1 MKRISKTEIKEMRS
15 QSKKN
20 RIMFAFTLPTVILYT
35 IFFLVTMLIG
45 VYYSFTDW
53 NGISKDYTFV
63 GLKNYVK
70 VLTDERFREALW
82 FNIGYTIALVVLL
95 IVIPLTIAL
104 ALNRIRRL
112 STLFRSI
119 YFIPAVISMVT
130 VGLIWNE
137 LFYRAVPAIGEMLN
151 IEALSTSPLGN
162 PKLAA
167 IAIMV
172 VNIWQGCA
180 IPTVL
185 FIAGLQSVP
194 KDLLEAATID
204 GAGNW
209 ARFWNVII
217 PYLIPVLNMV
227 IITQAKAGLTVF
239 DYIKVMTNGGPAQS
253 TEAVVMEYPEDR
265 SARNVE
271 LEYFLGD
278 SLLVV
283 PVFDQEDE
291 IDVYL
296 PNGQWI
302 DLFTH
307 ERIKGG
313 RWVKRKIEL
322 DKIPVFI
329 RQNKMIPMLTK
340 IPENIEEKYE
350 NLDVILF
357 CEDEIRDTYIDDG
370 NVQNL
375 KAKIEEGTLFI
386 NTDMDASYFTVYA
399 EKCLDN
405 AVVNGQNWEIKK
417 EKEGYY
423 KIALEK

>member
-162 PKLAA
+162 PKLAV

-185 FIAGLQSVP
+185 FIAGLCNIPGLIIMCVTLASSQGVFLLVNYIRSVP
-194 KDLLEAATID
+194 RDLEEAAYID
-204 GAGNW
+204 GCGTVKAYVKIVLPMIKPILATIFVLNALW
-209 ARFWNVII
+209 VWNDFQMPLLILNQSQDMWTL
-217 PYLIPVLNMV
+217 PLFQYNFKSQYSFDYNLAFASYLIAMIPVLIAYACAQKHIV
-227 IITQAKAGLTVF
+227 SGLTQ
-239 DYIKVMTNGGPAQS
+239 G
-253 TEAVVMEYPEDR
+253 AVK
-265 SARNVE
+265 S
-271 LEYFLGD
+271 
-278 SLLVV
+278 
-283 PVFDQEDE
+283 
-291 IDVYL
+291 
-296 PNGQWI
+296 
-302 DLFTH
+302 
-307 ERIKGG
+307 
-313 RWVKRKIEL
+313 
-322 DKIPVFI
+322 
-329 RQNKMIPMLTK
+329 
-340 IPENIEEKYE
+340 
-350 NLDVILF
+350 
-357 CEDEIRDTYIDDG
+357 
-370 NVQNL
+370 
-375 KAKIEEGTLFI
+375 
-386 NTDMDASYFTVYA
+386 
-399 EKCLDN
+399 
-405 AVVNGQNWEIKK
+405 
-417 EKEGYY
+417 
-423 KIALEK
+423 

>member
-151 IEALSTSPLGN
+151 IEALL
-162 PKLAA
+162 
-167 IAIMV
+167 
-172 VNIWQGCA
+172 VNYIR
-180 IPTVL
+180 
-185 FIAGLQSVP
+185 SVP
-194 KDLLEAATID
+194 RDLEEAAYID
-204 GAGNW
+204 GCGTVKAYVKIVLPMIKPILATIFVLNALW
-209 ARFWNVII
+209 VWNDFQMPLLILNQSQDMWTL
-217 PYLIPVLNMV
+217 PLFQYNFKSQYSFDYNLAFASYLIAMIPVLIAYACAQKHIV
-227 IITQAKAGLTVF
+227 SGLTQ
-239 DYIKVMTNGGPAQS
+239 G
-253 TEAVVMEYPEDR
+253 AVK
-265 SARNVE
+265 S
-271 LEYFLGD
+271 
-278 SLLVV
+278 
-283 PVFDQEDE
+283 
-291 IDVYL
+291 
-296 PNGQWI
+296 
-302 DLFTH
+302 
-307 ERIKGG
+307 
-313 RWVKRKIEL
+313 
-322 DKIPVFI
+322 
-329 RQNKMIPMLTK
+329 
-340 IPENIEEKYE
+340 
-350 NLDVILF
+350 
-357 CEDEIRDTYIDDG
+357 
-370 NVQNL
+370 
-375 KAKIEEGTLFI
+375 
-386 NTDMDASYFTVYA
+386 
-399 EKCLDN
+399 
-405 AVVNGQNWEIKK
+405 
-417 EKEGYY
+417 
-423 KIALEK
+423 